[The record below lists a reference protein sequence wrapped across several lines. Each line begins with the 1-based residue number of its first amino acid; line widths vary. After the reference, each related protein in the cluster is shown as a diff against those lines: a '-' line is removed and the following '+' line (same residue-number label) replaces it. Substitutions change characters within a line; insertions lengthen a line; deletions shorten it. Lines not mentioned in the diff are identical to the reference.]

1 MLCIVRN
8 DLDQSL
14 WTGSNTL
21 AAGYALFLVYNSYAV
36 YNMDRVKLTC
46 LYAGAIAH
54 TAVSACLF
62 AGARSYG
69 YHGTI
74 GNSIVVVLYVCLG
87 VVLTAA
93 GIYEPLVD
101 LAGCG
106 ATTPLTGFGYSLAK
120 GVQKAVDER
129 GLIGA
134 ITGGLTGTAGGI
146 TVAIV
151 SGLIIG
157 ALFKEKEK

>member
-1 MLCIVRN
+1 MIYLWVFLIGGGLCVIAQLLI
-8 DLDQSL
+8 DY
-14 WTGSNTL
+14 T
-21 AAGYALFLVYNSYAV
+21 
-36 YNMDRVKLTC
+36 KLTP
-46 LYAGAIAH
+46 
-54 TAVSACLF
+54 
-62 AGARSYG
+62 AR
-69 YHGTI
+69 I
-74 GNSIVVVLYVCLG
+74 LVLYVCLG

-134 ITGGLTGTAGGI
+134 ITGRADRY
-146 TVAIV
+146 
-151 SGLIIG
+151 SRRNYSCNSKRSYNRCIIQR
-157 ALFKEKEK
+157 KRKVIQ

>member
-1 MLCIVRN
+1 MIYLWAFLIGGGLCVIAQLLI
-8 DLDQSL
+8 DY
-14 WTGSNTL
+14 T
-21 AAGYALFLVYNSYAV
+21 
-36 YNMDRVKLTC
+36 KLTP
-46 LYAGAIAH
+46 
-54 TAVSACLF
+54 
-62 AGARSYG
+62 AR
-69 YHGTI
+69 I
-74 GNSIVVVLYVCLG
+74 LVLYVCLG